1 MGPLMPPPL
10 LSSALPP
17 AELFPLLLALVA
29 GSSAI
34 YLLLPRPR
42 PYPSLWGAAAGAIA
56 LLVAGT
62 FIVRTGVLKAETLLF
77 YVFSGCALLSGALLV
92 TQHRPAR
99 AALSFAL
106 VVLSVSGLFLLLAAP
121 FLAAASIT
129 VYAGAII
136 VTFLFVIM
144 LAQQAGMDDAD
155 SRSREPLLSTLTA
168 FLLLGA
174 LVYVLQLSYAKHDTV
189 RVLDDLLA
197 RIQRVQETGDDF
209 TSSQIHKELTA
220 PLLEEINSQE
230 KKGVAAIELL
240 DVRDRIEPLTTDWP
254 STNSDAAAKRL
265 AKVAHELKQARQR
278 HGFLQAS
285 GAISRVP
292 LSDQSGPAANEP
304 PEQLRYGSDGRPL
317 VPHDNAAYLGR
328 SLFTDYLLPVEL
340 GGVLLLVATVG
351 AIAIAH
357 RDHPERRL

>member
-10 LSSALPP
+10 LSAALPS

-29 GSSAI
+29 GCAAI
-34 YLLLPRPR
+34 YVLLPRPR

-56 LLVAGT
+56 LLIAGA
-62 FIVRTGVLKAETLLF
+62 FIVRIGLVKGETLLF
-77 YVFSGCALLSGALLV
+77 YVFSGSAVLSGALLV

-106 VVLSVSGLFLLLAAP
+106 VILSVSGLFLLLAAP
-121 FLAAASIT
+121 FLAAATIT

-144 LAQQAGMDDAD
+144 LAQQAGEDDAD
-155 SRSREPLLSTLTA
+155 SRSREPLLSTVTG

-174 LVYVLQLSYAKHDTV
+174 LTYVLQLSYEKHDTILV
-189 RVLDDLLA
+189 IDDLLS
-197 RIQRVQETGDDF
+197 RIQRAEKSGADMTRF
-209 TSSQIHKELTA
+209 NFEEELNA
-220 PLLEEINSQE
+220 PLREEIAAQE
-230 KKGVAAIELL
+230 KRGVPAFELV
-240 DVRDRIEPLTTDWP
+240 DIRSRIEPLIIDWP
-254 STNSDAAAKRL
+254 GNSSDAAAKQV
-265 AKVAHELKQARQR
+265 AKIVNELRQARQR

-285 GAISRVP
+285 GALTRVP

-304 PEQLRYGSDGRPL
+304 PESLRYDRDGRPRA
-317 VPHDNAAYLGR
+317 PHDNAAYLGR

-340 GGVLLLVATVG
+340 GGVLLLVATIG

-357 RDHPERRL
+357 RVQPERRS

>member
-1 MGPLMPPPL
+1 MSPAL
-10 LSSALPP
+10 LGVALTP
-17 AELFPLLLALVA
+17 ADLFRLLLALVTGGGA
-29 GSSAI
+29 V

-42 PYPSLWGAAAGAIA
+42 PYPSLWGAATGAIA
-56 LLVAGT
+56 LLVAG
-62 FIVRTGVLKAETLLF
+62 FYLVRAGTVDPETLLF
-77 YVFSGCALLSGALLV
+77 YVFSGTAVASGALLV

-106 VVLSVSGLFLLLAAP
+106 VILSVSGLFLLLAAP

-144 LAQQAGMDDAD
+144 LAQQAGADSAD
-155 SRSREPLLSTLTA
+155 SRSREPLLSTMTG

-174 LVYVLQLSYAKHDTV
+174 LVYVLQLSYEKNEVV

-197 RIQRVQETGDDF
+197 RVTRAQAAGGDLSHF
-209 TSSQIHKELTA
+209 AYE
-220 PLLEEINSQE
+220 EEINVPLRETMLDLE
-230 KKGVAAIELL
+230 KRGVPAVVELSE
-240 DVRDRIEPLTTDWP
+240 VRGRIEPLLIDWP
-254 STNSDAAAKRL
+254 ADDSDAAAL
-265 AKVAHELKQARQR
+265 QLDKVAAVLRRARQQ
-278 HGFLQAS
+278 HGFLQAA
-285 GAISRVP
+285 GTVTRVP

-304 PEQLRYGSDGRPL
+304 PEQLRYGPEGRPL

-328 SLFTDYLLPVEL
+328 SLFTDFLLPVEL

-357 RDHPERRL
+357 RVQPERRP

>member
-1 MGPLMPPPL
+1 MGLLMPSLL
-10 LSSALPP
+10 LSSSLPT
-17 AELFPLLLALVA
+17 ADQRSLLLALVA
-29 GSSAI
+29 GAGAI

-42 PYPSLWGAAAGAIA
+42 PYPSVWGAAAGAIA
-56 LLVAGT
+56 LLLAGV
-62 FIVRTGVLKAETLLF
+62 FIVRANVVEPETLLF
-77 YVFSGCALLSGALLV
+77 YVFSGAAVISGALLV

-121 FLAAASIT
+121 FLAAATIT

-144 LAQQAGMDDAD
+144 LAQQAGADDAD
-155 SRSREPLLSTLTA
+155 SRSREPMLSTLTG

-174 LVYVLQLSYAKHDTV
+174 LVYVLLLSYEKHDTV
-189 RVLDDLLA
+189 RVLDDILALLQQTQDSGA
-197 RIQRVQETGDDF
+197 DLSRFPFEEQVN
-209 TSSQIHKELTA
+209 A
-220 PLLEEINSQE
+220 PLRDEIAARE
-230 KKGVAAIELL
+230 KRGIAATELIE
-240 DVRDRIEPLTTDWP
+240 VKARIEPLIIDWP
-254 STNSDAAAKRL
+254 GLSPDAAARQL
-265 AKVAHELKQARQR
+265 AMVVNELNQARQR
-278 HGFLQAS
+278 HGFLQPA
-285 GAISRVP
+285 GAVSHVP

-304 PEQLRYGSDGRPL
+304 PEQLRYGPDGRPQ

-357 RDHPERRL
+357 RVQPERRP

>member
-1 MGPLMPPPL
+1 MPSPLFG
-10 LSSALPP
+10 ALAT

-29 GSSAI
+29 GGAAI
-34 YLLLPRPR
+34 YVLLPRPR
-42 PYPSLWGAAAGAIA
+42 PLPSLWGAAAGALA
-56 LLVAGT
+56 LFLAGV
-62 FIVRTGVLKAETLLF
+62 FIVRIGAVKAETLLF
-77 YVFSGCALLSGALLV
+77 YLFSASALLSGALLV

-106 VVLSVSGLFLLLAAP
+106 VILSVSGLFLLLAAP
-121 FLAAASIT
+121 FLAAASVT

-144 LAQQAGMDDAD
+144 LAQQAGVDDAD
-155 SRSREPLLSTLTA
+155 SRSREPLLSSVTG

-174 LVYVLQLSYAKHDTV
+174 LVVVLQMSYEKHETV
-189 RVLDDLLA
+189 RLIDDLLS
-197 RIQRVQETGDDF
+197 RIQRAENAGADLTRF
-209 TSSQIHKELTA
+209 NFEEELNA
-220 PLLEEINSQE
+220 PLREAIVAQE
-230 KKGVAAIELL
+230 RKGVAAIELVDL
-240 DVRDRIEPLTTDWP
+240 KSRIEPLTIDWP
-254 STNSDAAAKRL
+254 ATSAEAATQQMLKI
-265 AKVAHELKQARQR
+265 VNELRRARQH

-285 GAISRVP
+285 GAVSRVP

-304 PEQLRYGSDGRPL
+304 PEDLRYDRDGRPR

-328 SLFTDYLLPVEL
+328 SLFGDYLLPVEL

-357 RDHPERRL
+357 RHDPERRS